1 MTTPQER
8 ASEAKRILESDVFKR
23 ALDELEMRYLDEWRS
38 TFPEDTSA
46 RERLFVAVNVL
57 GEVQRH
63 LRIIIQD
70 GTLTHDQIVRVN
82 AWRSTKSDDKL

>member
-38 TFPEDTSA
+38 TFPEDTDA

-57 GEVQRH
+57 DEVQRH
-63 LRIIIQD
+63 LRIIIED
-70 GTLTHDQIVRVN
+70 GTLTHDRLVRVN
-82 AWRSTKSDDKL
+82 AWRSTKHDDKL